1 MNEGY
6 RPRAGRETAEAV
18 NLATPHLKVRHASTG
33 AVHSGAARRQQ
44 QDDSSSP
51 SLVLGVPQMHSP
63 VSGCPRVW
71 MLVAP
76 GASAL
81 TV

>member
-33 AVHSGAARRQQ
+33 RLTRARRQQ

-51 SLVLGVPQMHSP
+51 SLVLGVPQMHAP
-63 VSGCPRVW
+63 VSGSPRVW